1 MKTTLPLI
9 ASISVDEQKNRLIE
23 CFREYWGVQ
32 QINDRHDNIALR
44 VGKGKHGCHFI
55 WSEKNIDI
63 HYYCDRAMSPQEW
76 SKIVTVMT
84 VALDTPI
91 PPYYLDRDEKR
102 HRTTLRKTH
111 RRGDNSIGCFIY
123 PYKEEANGGWDYNV
137 ESLFIYECD
146 FTILAA
152 GIKACYPLN
161 NGERAFDYTSWN
173 EFTVAECERI
183 ISSWLDAGQENESY
197 TPFIQYV
204 VEWMQPLMREY
215 DTIMIEGNL

>member
-1 MKTTLPLI
+1 MVK
-9 ASISVDEQKNRLIE
+9 
-23 CFREYWGVQ
+23 
-32 QINDRHDNIALR
+32 DRD
-44 VGKGKHGCHFI
+44 G
-55 WSEKNIDI
+55 D
-63 HYYCDRAMSPQEW
+63 DRRAGY
-76 SKIVTVMT
+76 
-84 VALDTPI
+84 PI

-183 ISSWLDAGQENESY
+183 ISSG
-197 TPFIQYV
+197 
-204 VEWMQPLMREY
+204 WMQGKKMRATRHSFNTWLNGCSPLC
-215 DTIMIEGNL
+215 GNMTRL